1 MKPLHSFLPK
11 DNTKSLR
18 ILGLSQTVGMRSG
31 LVALAPGDDVG
42 AHSTENNEELLIILD
57 GKGRLE
63 IESSGIEVSANETVY
78 IPPNTRHNVLNTGS
92 TPLRYI
98 YVVTQVRG

>member
-1 MKPLHSFLPK
+1 MKPLHSFPPK
-11 DNTKSLR
+11 DNMKSLR

-42 AHSTENNEELLIILD
+42 AHSTENNPDI
-57 GKGRLE
+57 
-63 IESSGIEVSANETVY
+63 
-78 IPPNTRHNVLNTGS
+78 
-92 TPLRYI
+92 I